1 MKTMSSMKKGI
12 IPASL
17 LIALTGLLTLLVVL
31 LPKLQV
37 ANDSQIYGSVSVS
50 NGYLST
56 STRSAVLGVA
66 LTSPT
71 TLRTGTG
78 LLGSVIIT
86 GAGAGQLNLY
96 DGTSTAAHADY
107 ATTTLVTF
115 PLSAAAGTYTFDVV
129 FSRGLVYEV
138 VGTAP
143 TSTISFRIE

>member
-1 MKTMSSMKKGI
+1 MKKGI
-12 IPASL
+12 IPASML
-17 LIALTGLLTLLVVL
+17 ATLAGILTLIAIL
-31 LPKLQV
+31 LPKLEV
-37 ANDSQIYGSVSVS
+37 ARENQTFGSVTQG
-50 NGYLST
+50 NEYIST

-66 LTSPT
+66 MTSPFV
-71 TLRTGTG
+71 LKTGSG
-78 LLGSVIIT
+78 ALGSVIIT

-129 FSRGLVYEV
+129 FNRGLVYEV

-143 TSTISFRIE
+143 TSTISWR